1 MAMTNAERQERYRI
15 QQLGRHHRRRLSA
28 HISADSVDRLKRL
41 GAYYGLTQG
50 AMIDLALEQAER
62 GVVDRLWG
70 SEGMDAYFKRRLRHD
85 RTVVK

>member
-15 QQLGRHHRRRLSA
+15 QQLGRHHRRRFSA

-50 AMIDLALEQAER
+50 ATIDLALQQAESAVLERHR
-62 GVVDRLWG
+62 GPGDM
-70 SEGMDAYFKRRLRHD
+70 EDYIYRRLRHD
-85 RTVVK
+85 GTVVK